1 MIPGQNYHMVGS
13 IGQLPKYCQLYVY
26 DMENEV
32 ENMKIIVPS
41 SDTTD
46 PDIVNGLLLMLNENN
61 LLVHGF
67 LTARERFKD
76 NENPKN
82 VH

>member
-46 PDIVNGLLLMLNENN
+46 PDIVNCIMLILNENN
-61 LLVHGF
+61 SFVHGF
-67 LTARERFKD
+67 RMARER
-76 NENPKN
+76 
-82 VH
+82 